1 MHLLVKDDFNI
12 LRGSNVAVYNFGM
25 LSHIIIIIILYYL
38 ILFIVNLQLKFHE
51 ILFIFN

>member
-1 MHLLVKDDFNI
+1 MHLLLKDDFNI
-12 LRGSNVAVYNFGM
+12 LRWSDVAVYNFGM
-25 LSHIIIIIILYYL
+25 LSHIIIIILYYL